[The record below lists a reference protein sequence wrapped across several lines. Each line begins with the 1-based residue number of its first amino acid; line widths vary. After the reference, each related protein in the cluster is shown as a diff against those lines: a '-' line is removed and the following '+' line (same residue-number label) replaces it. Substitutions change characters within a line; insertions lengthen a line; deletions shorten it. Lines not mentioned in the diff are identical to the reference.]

1 MSKPVSGQLMASTGR
16 TGALN
21 GNPAARVRPTLPIL
35 KRGANTLAEV
45 AELALICREN
55 LDAMEA
61 RGLVGAEAREIEN
74 AKRQAA
80 RHICPDDDDVILDN
94 TILDDGSG
102 ANRDRRENNNRQRAT
117 GQSSAGQRD
126 TRQSS
131 TGRTPTCPL

>member
-1 MSKPVSGQLMASTGR
+1 MASTGR

-45 AELALICREN
+45 AELVLICREN

-74 AKRQAA
+74 AKRQTA
-80 RHICPDDDDVILDN
+80 RRTCPDDDDVVLE
-94 TILDDGSG
+94 DGSG
-102 ANRDRRENNNRQRAT
+102 ANADRRENNGQRAI
-117 GQSSAGQRD
+117 GQNSAGQRN

-131 TGRTPTCPL
+131 AGRTPTCPL